1 MAARASNAFFL
12 VEISKIFEE
21 TVLKLTFVIYII
33 FKLNCSFMSRH
44 EISRTLMLVFK
55 MQVVNESRIVQ
66 WQDIIYLYKS
76 EIKHWTKHFLFV
88 FYVPLNN
95 PEYKNKFSVWNI
107 GAIAI
112 QLIALLEWLVTVY
125 NQRSIEWLVTVYNQ
139 RSIVTVIFKT

>member
-33 FKLNCSFMSRH
+33 LKLNCSFMSRH
-44 EISRTLMLVFK
+44 EISRTVMLVFK

-76 EIKHWTKHFLFV
+76 EIKH
-88 FYVPLNN
+88 
-95 PEYKNKFSVWNI
+95 
-107 GAIAI
+107 
-112 QLIALLEWLVTVY
+112 
-125 NQRSIEWLVTVYNQ
+125 
-139 RSIVTVIFKT
+139 